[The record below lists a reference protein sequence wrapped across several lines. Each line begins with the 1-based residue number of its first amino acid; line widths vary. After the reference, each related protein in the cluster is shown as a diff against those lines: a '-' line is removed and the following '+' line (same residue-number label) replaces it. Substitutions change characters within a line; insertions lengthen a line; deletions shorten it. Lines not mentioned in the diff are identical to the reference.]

1 MFKFIEEVL
10 IMKQI
15 TLQLETLTCPSCIAS
30 IEGLLNRT
38 KGVYDSKVLFNSSKA
53 KMSIDEEIITSEAVK
68 NKIENLGYKVLKIK

>member
-1 MFKFIEEVL
+1 
-10 IMKQI
+10 MKQI

-30 IEGLLNRT
+30 IEGLLNRK

-53 KMSIDEEIITSEAVK
+53 KMSIDEEILTSEAVK

>member
-1 MFKFIEEVL
+1 
-10 IMKQI
+10 MKQI

-38 KGVYDSKVLFNSSKA
+38 KGVYDSKVLFNTSKA
-53 KMSIDEEIITSEAVK
+53 KMSIDEEILTSEAVK